1 MWDRLGDWFIFRF
14 PNHKSIPTD
23 NESIL
28 VSKNCDDWRKEF
40 RVVKTP
46 DLILKRGLI
55 VDGTGRPG
63 VEGDVAIR
71 RNWILAIDTPGSLTG
86 APEELDCKGLVIAP
100 GFIDTHSHSDLRVL
114 IEPELPMKARQG
126 ITLEVFGQDGI
137 SVAPIRKAD
146 RPQMERT
153 LAGLL
158 GKLDREWDW
167 ESVDEYLDSV
177 ERAKPS
183 VDCSYLI
190 PHGAVR
196 LSAMGMEDRRATAAE
211 IAGMQELIRQ
221 SMREGALGMSTG
233 LIYPPCCFADTAE
246 LIELCKAV
254 AEFDGVFVAH
264 MRSESDYLEDAVAE
278 MIEIGK
284 HSGVRVHIS
293 HFKVAG
299 RENWPVIDGVLEMVR
314 IARAEGMRLTA
325 DQYPYIAGSTML
337 GAILPP
343 WAHAGGVE
351 ATLARL
357 DDEDERG
364 RIRNAMLD
372 RSRSE
377 WDNFWKWSGPEGII
391 VSDIPSGRSSEYV
404 GRNLADAAALAFKA
418 ENGAS
423 EEAAADFALD
433 LLAQER
439 MGVGMISFSQ
449 SEDVVQKIMRE
460 PYVNVCTDGLLGG
473 KPHPRAYGTYPRIL
487 GRYVRE
493 LSVLTLEEA
502 VRKMSGLAAE
512 TFQLKRYGVIEDG
525 WNANLVIFDPRRVI
539 DQATFEDSKQYP
551 LGIEHVIVEGQPI
564 IRYGEAYFTGAGTAI
579 RSQHA

>member
-1 MWDRLGDWFIFRF
+1 MF
-14 PNHKSIPTD
+14 KS
-23 NESIL
+23 
-28 VSKNCDDWRKEF
+28 
-40 RVVKTP
+40 P

-63 VEGDVAIR
+63 VIGDVAIR
-71 RNWILAIDTPGSLTG
+71 RNWILAIDAPGSLEG

-114 IEPELPMKARQG
+114 TEPELPMKVRQG

-146 RPQMERT
+146 RPQMERS

-167 ESVDEYLDSV
+167 ESVGEYLAAV

-183 VDCSYLI
+183 LDCSYLI

-196 LSAMGMEDRRATAAE
+196 LNAMGMEDRQATSAE
-211 IAGMQELIRQ
+211 IAAMKDLIRQ

-233 LIYPPCCFADTAE
+233 LIYPPCCFANTAE

-254 AEFDGVFVAH
+254 SELDGVFVAH

-278 MIEIGK
+278 MIEVGK
-284 HSGVRVHIS
+284 RSGVRVHIS

-299 RENWPVIDGVLEMVR
+299 RENWPVIGGVLDMVR
-314 IARAEGMRLTA
+314 IAQAEGVRLTA

-351 ATLARL
+351 ATLERL
-357 DDEDERG
+357 ASEDERG
-364 RIRNAMLD
+364 RMRDAMLD

-391 VSDIPSGRSSEYV
+391 VSDIPSGRNSEYV
-404 GRNLADAAALAFKA
+404 GKNLAEAAALSAKSD
-418 ENGAS
+418 NGVS
-423 EEAAADFALD
+423 EETAANFALD

-449 SEDVVQKIMRE
+449 SEEVVQKIMRE

-493 LSVLTLEEA
+493 LKVLNLEQA
-502 VRKMSGLAAE
+502 IRKMSALAAE
-512 TFQLKRYGVIEDG
+512 TFRLERYGKIEDG
-525 WNANLVIFDPRRVI
+525 ALANLVIFDPQRVI

-551 LGIEHVIVEGQPI
+551 VGIEHVIVQGQPV
-564 IRYGEAYFTGAGTAI
+564 IRYGESYFTGVGAAVRSPTASA
-579 RSQHA
+579 R

>member
-1 MWDRLGDWFIFRF
+1 MI
-14 PNHKSIPTD
+14 N
-23 NESIL
+23 
-28 VSKNCDDWRKEF
+28 
-40 RVVKTP
+40 TP
-46 DLILKRGLI
+46 DLILKRGMST
-55 VDGTGRPG
+55 DGTGRPG
-63 VEGDVAIR
+63 VIGDVAIR
-71 RNWILAIDTPGSLTG
+71 RNWILAIDAPGSLQG

-114 IEPELPMKARQG
+114 TEPELPMKVRQG

-146 RPQMERT
+146 RQQMGRL

-158 GKLDREWDW
+158 GKLDRDWDW
-167 ESVDEYLDSV
+167 ESVGEYLAAV
-177 ERAKPS
+177 QRAKPS
-183 VDCSYLI
+183 LDCSYLI

-196 LSAMGMEDRRATAAE
+196 SNAMGMEDRRATVSE
-211 IAGMQELIRQ
+211 IAEMQELIRQ

-233 LIYPPCCFADTAE
+233 LIYPPCCFADTSE

-284 HSGVRVHIS
+284 KSRVRVHIS

-299 RENWPVIDGVLEMVR
+299 RENWAVIDGVLEMVQ
-314 IARAEGMRLTA
+314 IARADGMRLTA

-357 DDEDERG
+357 ASAEERG
-364 RIRNAMLD
+364 RMREAMLD

-391 VSDIPSGRSSEYV
+391 VSDIPSGRCPEWV
-404 GRNLADAAALAFKA
+404 GKNLAEAAALAKQA
-418 ENGAS
+418 GSGVS
-423 EEAAADFALD
+423 EETAAEFALD
-433 LLAQER
+433 LLADER

-449 SEDVVQKIMRE
+449 SEEVVQKIMRE

-493 LSVLTLEEA
+493 LNVLTIEEA
-502 VRKMSGLAAE
+502 VRKMSGLAAA
-512 TFQLKRYGVIEDG
+512 TFRLDRYGLIEQG
-525 WNANLVIFDPRRVI
+525 AQANLVVFDPQRVI
-539 DQATFEDSKQYP
+539 DRATFEYSKQYP
-551 LGIEHVIVEGQPI
+551 VGIDHVIVEGEPV
-564 IRYGEAYFTGAGTAI
+564 IRYGEPYFTGVGVAVK
-579 RSQHA
+579 SQDHS

>member
-1 MWDRLGDWFIFRF
+1 MI
-14 PNHKSIPTD
+14 
-23 NESIL
+23 
-28 VSKNCDDWRKEF
+28 
-40 RVVKTP
+40 KTP

-63 VEGDVAIR
+63 VVGDIAIR
-71 RNWILAIDTPGSLTG
+71 RDWILAIDAPGSLEG

-114 IEPELPMKARQG
+114 TEPALPMKVRQG

-137 SVAPIRKAD
+137 SVAPIRKED
-146 RPQMERT
+146 RPQMERS

-158 GKLDREWDW
+158 GRLDREWDW
-167 ESVDEYLDSV
+167 ESVGEYLASV
-177 ERAKPS
+177 ERARPAL
-183 VDCSYLI
+183 DCSYLI
-190 PHGAVR
+190 PHGAIR
-196 LSAMGMEDRRATAAE
+196 LNAMGMEDRRATPAE
-211 IAGMQELIRQ
+211 IAAMQELIRQ

-233 LIYPPCCFADTAE
+233 LIYPPCCFADTSE

-264 MRSESDYLEDAVAE
+264 MRSESDYIEDAVAE
-278 MIEIGK
+278 MIEVGNK
-284 HSGVRVHIS
+284 SGVRVHIS

-351 ATLARL
+351 QTLARL
-357 DDEDERG
+357 ANQEERG
-364 RIRNAMLD
+364 RMRDAVLD

-377 WDNFWKWSGPEGII
+377 WDNFWKWSGPDGII
-391 VSDIPSGRSSEYV
+391 ISDIPSGHHPECV
-404 GRNLADAAALAFKA
+404 GKNLAEAAAIARQT

-423 EEAAADFALD
+423 EEAAVQFTFD
-433 LLAQER
+433 LLAEER

-449 SEDVVQKIMRE
+449 SEEVVAKIMCE
-460 PYVNVCTDGLLGG
+460 PYVNFCTDGLLGG

-493 LSVLTLEEA
+493 RNLLTLEEA

-512 TFQLKRYGVIEDG
+512 TFQLKGYGVIEQG
-525 WNANLVIFDPRRVI
+525 AQANLVVFDPQRVI
-539 DQATFEDSKQYP
+539 DRATFEDSKQFP
-551 LGIEHVIVEGQPI
+551 VGIEHVIVEGEPVI
-564 IRYGEAYFTGAGTAI
+564 EYGEQRDTGSGI
-579 RSQHA
+579 VVRSQHQV

>member
-1 MWDRLGDWFIFRF
+1 MI
-14 PNHKSIPTD
+14 
-23 NESIL
+23 
-28 VSKNCDDWRKEF
+28 
-40 RVVKTP
+40 KTP

-63 VEGDVAIR
+63 VIGDVAIR
-71 RNWILAIDTPGSLTG
+71 RNWILAIDAPGSLEG

-114 IEPELPMKARQG
+114 TEPELPMKVRQG

-146 RPQMERT
+146 RPQMERS

-167 ESVDEYLDSV
+167 ESVGEYLAAVS
-177 ERAKPS
+177 RARPS
-183 VDCSYLI
+183 LDCSYLI

-196 LSAMGMEDRRATAAE
+196 LNAMGMEDRRATFSETAT
-211 IAGMQELIRQ
+211 MKDLIRQ

-246 LIELCKAV
+246 LVELCKAV

-299 RENWPVIDGVLEMVR
+299 RENWHVVDGVIEMVR
-314 IARAEGMRLTA
+314 IAQAEGMRLTA
-325 DQYPYIAGSTML
+325 DQYPYSAGSTML

-351 ATLARL
+351 ATLRRL
-357 DDEDERG
+357 ASEDERG
-364 RIRNAMLD
+364 RMIDAMLD

-391 VSDIPSGRSSEYV
+391 VSDIPSGNHPEYV
-404 GRNLADAAALAFKA
+404 GKNLAEAAALSARSD
-418 ENGAS
+418 NGVS
-423 EEAAADFALD
+423 EKTAADFALD
-433 LLAQER
+433 LLAEER

-449 SEDVVQKIMRE
+449 SEEVVQKIMRE

-493 LSVLTLEEA
+493 LKVLKLEEA
-502 VRKMSGLAAE
+502 VRKMSSLAAE
-512 TFQLKRYGVIEDG
+512 TFSLKRYGRIEEG
-525 WNANLVIFDPRRVI
+525 AQANIVVFDPQRVI
-539 DQATFEDSKQYP
+539 DRATFEDSKQYP
-551 LGIEHVIVEGQPI
+551 VGIDHVIVEGEVV
-564 IRYGEAYFTGAGTAI
+564 IRYGEQYISGSGAAV
-579 RSQHA
+579 RSHNPNEASEP